1 MPTIIDALF
10 VSLGWKIE
18 PEGLE
23 KYAKTTDTLKH
34 GMLAVGA
41 AVAGTVYG
49 LERMVRGTAEKM
61 GGIQRFGEQMGINAR
76 EVAALGRV
84 AAENGSS
91 MEAMEGGLRQMTMMA
106 GQAAQ
111 GVGRGAMIFKRF
123 GIQVKDSEG
132 HVKPMNQLLGDV
144 ADKMAKLPSLAQKMA
159 LGSRLGFD
167 PAIVPILAKG
177 RAEFERMAS
186 AAQKANPFGDKDY
199 ENALKTEEGF
209 KKAGQAVQRLRD
221 RLAVGLFPTVN
232 DLLKKFTAWVSNE
245 KNVAKL
251 RDAINKVV
259 EIVGALARNLDKI
272 LAVFA
277 VIYAHKYGMM
287 FMEWGTKIMGVV
299 GALGK
304 GAATAQLLATGF
316 KAIQGV
322 LTAGVLGL
330 LILVAEDLWVF
341 HQGGVSVT
349 GWMLTEFPQAV
360 DVMVVALDV
369 LGAAFLAL
377 SLGSGPV
384 GVFAFAIGGIVIA
397 AMAIKDAWN
406 PLMQWFEEAWDSLAD
421 KVAWFVNKLDAPLRW
436 AAKLFGVDLSM
447 NENHAATRNAAFNAD
462 HRPVNA
468 RGPQGPAER
477 AAYGRYVG
485 AGAAM
490 MPGLGSVSPFLGGMR
505 GSATSN
511 VITMGDLHFH
521 IDGSKLGRD
530 DSEKLFR
537 EFSAKLEARGISQ
550 GRDSARVKARNGQGG
565 AH

>member
-1 MPTIIDALF
+1 MPTVIDSLL
-10 VSLGWKIE
+10 VSLGWRIE

-23 KYAKTTDTLKH
+23 KYAKTTETLKH

-49 LERMVRGTAEKM
+49 IERMVRGTAEKM

-123 GIQVKDSEG
+123 GIQVKDSQG

-186 AAQKANPFGDKDY
+186 AAQKANPFGDQDY

-209 KKAGQAVQRLRD
+209 KKAGRSVQQLRD

-245 KNVAKL
+245 KNIAKL

-259 EIVGALARNLDKI
+259 EVVGALARNLDKI

-287 FMEWGTKIMGVV
+287 FMEWGTKIVSVV
-299 GALGK
+299 TALRNG
-304 GAATAQLLATGF
+304 ATAAALLSTGF

-322 LTAGVLGL
+322 LTAGLLGL

-341 HQGGVSVT
+341 YHGGTSVT
-349 GWMLTEFPQAV
+349 GWMLTKFPQAV
-360 DVMVVALDV
+360 DAMVVALDV

-384 GVFAFAIGGIVIA
+384 GVFAFAIGGIIIA

-421 KVAWFVNKLDAPLRW
+421 KVAWYVNKLDAPLRL

-447 NENHAATRNAAFNAD
+447 NENHAATRNAEFNAKYGPMQR
-462 HRPVNA
+462 HQAEVA
-468 RGPQGPAER
+468 QRGAL
-477 AAYGRYVG
+477 AVG
-485 AGAAM
+485 GM
-490 MPGLGSVSPFLGGMR
+490 LPGMGTFGSLMPGLGIGTRPAQANISTV
-505 GSATSN
+505 T
-511 VITMGDLHFH
+511 VGDIHLHV
-521 IDGSKLGRD
+521 DGSNLNAG

-537 EFSAKLEARGISQ
+537 DFSAKLAARGIAPGPS
-550 GRDSARVKARNGQGG
+550 GARVRARNGQSG